1 MDTQT
6 LLSRR
11 EVLKGLGAMGALSF
25 VGLMGGCEELI
36 EIIENRPVRRDISKL
51 SPTDP
56 IIQTYQAAVNAMK
69 ALPSTDQ
76 RNWSRQA
83 QIHYDHCPHG
93 NWYFLPWHRAYLLA
107 FEQICRKLTGN
118 SDFALPYWNW
128 TANPSVP
135 SVFWGDGNPL
145 YDQNRWVT
153 PTSVADPSFVGPTVV
168 DSILNESNFFLFA
181 SAKVTGQRDFGNYG
195 RLEDTPHNYI
205 HSWIGGFDM
214 GSYWS
219 PRDPVFWAHHNMI
232 ECCWI
237 EWNIERHHANTNDP
251 QWMDFQFNGDF
262 CDPNGSPIDVS
273 VVETLLYPLL
283 SYRFEP
289 CKPNVGAG
297 PMSKHLSHKEAKALV
312 KFVKHGAK
320 VRLDFVKRYVLQAS
334 LEVTPGRPASGTIKL
349 DPKHFHDALISESN
363 RRLLLTLGGVELPDK
378 ADYFIRVFVDK
389 ADASAETP
397 LDDPHYAGSF
407 AFFFDESAHHH
418 GSEPATSK
426 PGYIV
431 DVGEALR
438 RLNRAG
444 SLPATD
450 QVSVQLIPVPFP
462 NREAKP
468 NRFSVQSLEL
478 GIVKVTK

>member
-1 MDTQT
+1 MDAKT

-25 VGLMGGCEELI
+25 AGFMGGCEELI

-56 IIQTYQAAVNAMK
+56 IIQTYQAAVSAMK
-69 ALPSTDQ
+69 ALPSTDL
-76 RNWSRQA
+76 RNWNQQA
-83 QIHYDHCPHG
+83 LIHYNHCPHG

-128 TANPSVP
+128 TANASVP
-135 SVFWGDGNPL
+135 SVFWGASNPL
-145 YDQNRWVT
+145 FDPNRSVT
-153 PTSVADPSFVGPTVV
+153 ATDVADPNFVGPTVV
-168 DSILNESNFFLFA
+168 DSILNEPNFFLFA
-181 SAKVTGQRDFGNYG
+181 SGQVTGQRDFGSYG
-195 RLEDTPHNYI
+195 RLEGRPHNYI
-205 HSWIGGFDM
+205 HGWIDNSDM
-214 GSYWS
+214 GSYMS
-219 PRDPVFWAHHNMI
+219 PLDPVFWTHHNMI

-251 QWMDFQFNGDF
+251 QWMNFN
-262 CDPNGSPIDVS
+262 VS
-273 VVETLLYPLL
+273 VVDTLLYPLL

-297 PMSKHLSHKEAKALV
+297 PMSKRLSRAEAKSLV

-320 VRLDFVKRYVLQAS
+320 VRLDFVKRYTLQRS
-334 LEVTPGRPASGTIKL
+334 LEVTPGHPTGGTIQL
-349 DPKHFHDALISESN
+349 DPKQFHDALISESS

-378 ADYFIRVFVDK
+378 ADYFIRVFVNK
-389 ADASAETP
+389 PDASAETP
-397 LDDPHYAGSF
+397 LEDPHYAGSF

-418 GSEPATSK
+418 GSEPSTSK

-431 DVGEALR
+431 EVGETLR
-438 RLNRAG
+438 RLNSAG
-444 SLPATD
+444 SLPTD
-450 QVSVQLIPVPFP
+450 QVSIQLIPVTFP
-462 NREAKP
+462 HREAKP

-478 GIVKVTK
+478 GIAKVTK